1 MASRLARF
9 AACTSEYPSGSAPK
23 GFALGARAGGSGD
36 FLRFSPSDAL
46 SVPVAPPPFFSAAT
60 GGSDAAR
67 SDTPGGVSER
77 AASFDA
83 PSAGAERGGASE
95 SDAQGGASFA
105 RGA

>member
-23 GFALGARAGGSGD
+23 GFAVGARAGGSGD
-36 FLRFSPSDAL
+36 LKAPSDAL
-46 SVPVAPPPFFSAAT
+46 SVPVAPPPFFSSAT
-60 GGSDAAR
+60 GGSDA
-67 SDTPGGVSER
+67 VSASEG

-95 SDAQGGASFA
+95 SDARGGASFA
-105 RGA
+105 RGDRA